1 MANGLFEMGDRD
13 LFDKSDYGFQYDQ
26 DKLFDLKDKI
36 RNGVKLTDAEMDLY
50 RKLME
55 KFDPETIQ
63 ELDELERLKIKQLN
77 EGLTKE
83 EQDLLD

>member
-1 MANGLFEMGDRD
+1 
-13 LFDKSDYGFQYDQ
+13 
-26 DKLFDLKDKI
+26 
-36 RNGVKLTDAEMDLY
+36 MDLY

-83 EQDLLD
+83 EQDLLN